1 MKGPNYVKAVN
12 KPGDSPNTT
21 AARERAK
28 REERLVKYAS
38 LVVAQ
43 AEQKNVSLAKL
54 NQLMQQLGITPDRFA
69 SDVRAVS
76 HYLAA
81 PSDADVDAI
90 HAEVQKRKDAYTEL
104 EQRLR
109 AALKARS
116 LAQAEWRRVQSIRS
130 NAERALKPHLKWA
143 IQQGQSRPVG
153 RKPEHA
159 QR

>member
-1 MKGPNYVKAVN
+1 MTSVK
-12 KPGDSPNTT
+12 KPSNSPNTA

-38 LVVAQ
+38 LVVVQ

-54 NQLMQQLGITPDRFA
+54 NQLMEQLGITPDRFA
-69 SDVRAVS
+69 ADVRAVS
-76 HYLAA
+76 HYLMA
-81 PSDADVDAI
+81 PSKADVDAQY
-90 HAEVQKRKDAYTEL
+90 AEVQKRQDAYTEL

-130 NAERALKPHLKWA
+130 EAERALKPYLKSA
-143 IQQGQSRPVG
+143 LKEG
-153 RKPEHA
+153 
-159 QR
+159 